1 MARLGD
7 KLLTRRRYAPGAWIA
22 GTWTPGAATDS
33 PFTGSV
39 QPLGG
44 RDRQV
49 LPEGIRSRDGR
60 KVYTDRGTLRTD
72 DQHTGNVADEVLVN
86 GIAYT
91 VVHVDDSHEL
101 IEHDRAFLVR
111 RQEEEAA
118 P

>member
-1 MARLGD
+1 MGRLGD
-7 KLLTRRRYAPGAWIA
+7 RSLTRRRYATGAWTA
-22 GTWTPGAATDS
+22 GAWVPGAATDS
-33 PFTGSV
+33 TFTGSV

-49 LPEGIRSRDGR
+49 LPEGLRQRDGR
-60 KVYTDRGTLRTD
+60 KVYCDRGTLRTD
-72 DQHTGNVADEVLVN
+72 DQHTGNVADEVLIN

-91 VVHVDDSHEL
+91 VVHVDSSHEL
-101 IEHDRAFLVR
+101 LEHDRAFLVR